1 MINVVVEGRSDE
13 EVARKLIQASGHT
26 VAKVVVKGGK
36 TRLDP
41 LLAKYNRAATHA
53 PWVVLRDSDAECPK
67 KLHARLTTGIGPLSA
82 SFLLRI
88 AHPMTEGWLL
98 ADSKGF
104 ADYFQIKESQVPRD
118 PEGLTNAKQ
127 AVLALCAN
135 SRSRALRQEIVA
147 QGSKIGPLYPLRI
160 NEFAAS
166 CWSIETAASRSDSL
180 QRAIDRISNIS

>member
-13 EVARKLIQASGHT
+13 EVARRLIQASGHE

-41 LLAKYNRAATHA
+41 LLAKYNRAAAHA

-67 KLHARLTTGIGPLSA
+67 TLYARLTAGIGSLSS

-104 ADYFQIKESQVPRD
+104 ADFFKIRESQIPRY
-118 PEGLTNAKQ
+118 PESLTNAKHV
-127 AVLALCAN
+127 VLALCAS
-135 SRSRALRQEIVA
+135 SRSRALRREMVV
-147 QGSKIGPLYPLRI
+147 QGSKIGPLYTVRV
-160 NEFAAS
+160 NEFAS
-166 CWSIETAASRSDSL
+166 TSWSIETAASRSDSL
-180 QRAIDRISNIS
+180 RRAIDRIGSIR

>member
-1 MINVVVEGRSDE
+1 MINVAVEGKSDE
-13 EVARKLIQASGHT
+13 EVARRLIQASGHS
-26 VAKVVVKGGK
+26 VAKVLVKEGK

-41 LLAKYNRAATHA
+41 LLAKYNRAAAHA

-67 KLHARLTTGIGPLSA
+67 KFHARLTAGIGPLST

-88 AHPMTEGWLL
+88 VHPMTEGWLL

-104 ADYFQIKESQVPRD
+104 ADYFQIKESRVTRE

-127 AVLALCAN
+127 TVLALCAN

-147 QGSKIGPLYPLRI
+147 QGSKVGPLYALRI
-160 NEFAAS
+160 NEFAATS
-166 CWSIETAASRSDSL
+166 WSIENAALRSDSL
-180 QRAIDRISNIS
+180 RRAIDRISNIS